1 MITRVGPFTFY
12 LQGERWVDSRLT
24 VKKSEMKLLELA
36 WLSKEYFEFLKA
48 HPRAGRILAL
58 GSEITFIWNARVIRV
73 VSK

>member
-1 MITRVGPFTFY
+1 MGPFTFY

-24 VKKSEMKLLELA
+24 VKKSEMEPLKLA

-58 GSEITFIWNARVIRV
+58 GSEITFIWDAKVIRV
-73 VSK
+73 ASK